1 MMKRENLLSE
11 RPLSYPA
18 SVIAGKMRL
27 TAEDIAVLRNHVF
40 VNGITSSQDAFI
52 LFSIH
57 DSQVEKS
64 REWSRY
70 FINALATF
78 IVRFCYPQGSM
89 DELNTEWLIAMI
101 SRRGVVN
108 SRTELDLLF
117 HVIDIARHVPDRLCH
132 FALEQICIALAHGDD
147 AWASESDRKMRLQKA
162 DVQLASRVMSAI
174 ARSGGRELTEKELKS
189 LSRIGVLS
197 RKRSENTAFAS

>member
-1 MMKRENLLSE
+1 MSE

-18 SVIAGKMRL
+18 SVIAGKLRL
-27 TAEDIAVLRNHVF
+27 TAEDIGVLRKHVF
-40 VNGITSSQDAFI
+40 VNGITSTQDAVI
-52 LFSIH
+52 LLSIH
-57 DSQVEKS
+57 QSQVEKCK
-64 REWSRY
+64 EWPRY

-117 HVIDIARHVPDRLCH
+117 HVIDIARHVPDTLSQ
-132 FALEQICIALAHGDD
+132 FALEQICVTLAHGDD
-147 AWASESDRKMRLQKA
+147 AWESEGEHKTRLQKA
-162 DVQLASRVMSAI
+162 DVQFASRVMSAI
-174 ARSGGRELTEKELKS
+174 ARSGGRKLTEKELKS
-189 LSRIGVLS
+189 LGGIGVLS
-197 RKRSENTAFAS
+197 RRRSDDTAFAA